1 MPTINVVR
9 PFELTRDDGSVQA
22 FGLGKQDV
30 SDADAKHWYVRSHLD
45 SSVASPDA
53 EAKAKAEADQA
64 AIDAERKADA
74 SGKADADTKAEADSA
89 KASSGKK

>member
-22 FGLGKQDV
+22 FGPGKQDV
-30 SDADAKHWYVRSHLD
+30 SDADAKHWYVQSHLEL
-45 SSVASPDA
+45 SVASPDA
-53 EAKAKAEADQA
+53 EAKVKTEV
-64 AIDAERKADA
+64 EA